1 MAINREFMLDWQMEP
16 VIEQYSEKDAMFYA
30 LSLGIG
36 MDPLD
41 PKQLQYV
48 YEDDNLKIFPTY
60 PVVLCSPQGWA
71 LNPDAGLNYRMMV
84 HSEQTLKIH
93 QPLPRSGT
101 LKGITRVV
109 DVLDK
114 GEDRGALV
122 YLAREIYDNETG
134 EHLATVGGTAFARA
148 DGGFGG
154 PSGPVIEPHKMP
166 EGPAEQISEIETSPQ
181 AALLY
186 RLNGDRNPI
195 HASPEIAKSAKFPQP
210 ILHGMATY
218 SISAAVLLDTYAE
231 GRPEA
236 LKELNARFSKPLF
249 PGEKLTIES
258 WRKGQK
264 ISFRVR
270 VAERDVTVLDNG
282 YAVLDI

>member
-1 MAINREFMLDWQMEP
+1 MPINREFMLDWQMEP
-16 VIEQYSEKDAMFYA
+16 VIETYSEKDAMFYA

-36 MDPLD
+36 SDPLD
-41 PKQLQYV
+41 PQQLQYV
-48 YEDDNLKIFPTY
+48 YEDQMKAFPTY

-71 LNPDAGLNYRMMV
+71 LNPNAGLNYRMMV
-84 HSEQTLKIH
+84 HSEQTLKLH
-93 QPLPRSGT
+93 KPLPTSATVRGV
-101 LKGITRVV
+101 TRVV
-109 DVLDK
+109 DVIDK
-114 GEDRGALV
+114 GEGRGALV
-122 YLAREIYDNETG
+122 YLAREIYDQQTG

-154 PSGPVIEPHKMP
+154 PDGPVIQPHRLP
-166 EGPAEQISEIETSPQ
+166 ERPVEKTFEVQTSPQ

-195 HASPEIAKSAKFPQP
+195 HASPAIAQSAKFPRP

-218 SISAAVLLDTYAE
+218 AISAGAILNAYAE

-236 LKELNARFSKPLF
+236 LRELNARFSAPLF
-249 PGEKLTIES
+249 PGEKLSFES
-258 WRKGQK
+258 WRDGNVV
-264 ISFRVR
+264 SFRVR

-282 YAVLDI
+282 YAVMDI

>member
-1 MAINREFMLDWQMEP
+1 MPINREFILDWQMEP
-16 VIEQYSEKDAMFYA
+16 VIESYTDKDAMFYA

-36 MDPLD
+36 SNPLD
-41 PKQLQYV
+41 PHQLQYV
-48 YEDDNLKIFPTY
+48 YEDGLKIFPTF

-71 LNPDAGLNYRMMV
+71 LNKEAGLNYRMMV

-93 QPLPRSGT
+93 KPLPSAGT
-101 LKGITRVV
+101 LKGVTRVV
-109 DVLDK
+109 DVIDK
-114 GEDRGALV
+114 GAERGALV
-122 YLAREIYDNETG
+122 YLSREIYDTANG
-134 EHLATVGGTAFARA
+134 DHLATVGGTAFARA

-154 PSGPVIEPHKMP
+154 PSGPVIEPHRMP
-166 EGPAEQISEIETSPQ
+166 ERPPELVQEVTTSPQ
-181 AALLY
+181 MALLY

-195 HASPEIAKSAKFPQP
+195 HASPEIARSAKFPRP

-218 SISAAVLLDTYAE
+218 AVSAGALLNAYAD

-236 LKELNARFSKPLF
+236 LRELNARFSKPLF
-249 PGEKLTIES
+249 PGEKLSVES
-258 WRKGQK
+258 WRDGQQ